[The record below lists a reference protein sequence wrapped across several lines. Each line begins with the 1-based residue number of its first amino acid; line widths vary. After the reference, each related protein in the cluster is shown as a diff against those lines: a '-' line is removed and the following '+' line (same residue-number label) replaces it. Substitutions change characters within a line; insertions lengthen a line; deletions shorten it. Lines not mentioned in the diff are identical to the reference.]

1 MGIRNLNAGDGVA
14 LQHAGLPCQLLPDYM
29 GSLLNFIRRES
40 AMNDLRIGL
49 AAVRAIRQ
57 PCQIPHHKV
66 TLPWEEN
73 RPDLSSEQVGAE

>member
-1 MGIRNLNAGDGVA
+1 MGIRNLNSGDGVA

-49 AAVRAIRQ
+49 LQSVRYG
-57 PCQIPHHKV
+57 
-66 TLPWEEN
+66 N
-73 RPDLSSEQVGAE
+73 RVKYHITK